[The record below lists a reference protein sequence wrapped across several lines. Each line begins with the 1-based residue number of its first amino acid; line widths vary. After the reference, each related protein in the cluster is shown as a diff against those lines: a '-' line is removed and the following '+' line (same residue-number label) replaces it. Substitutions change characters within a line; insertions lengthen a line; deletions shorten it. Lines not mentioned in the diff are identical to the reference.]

1 MAVQTGEECSAVAE
15 QPPNDFRTV
24 TIYIVL
30 CRLSN
35 TKRKRRAMIA
45 IRYWIVLTTVFTSCS
60 LAVAADIPTGKP
72 QIQGS
77 NLRIEF
83 DNHLR
88 SRVVARFGNKE
99 TVMGPFTASET
110 VTTVDKPQAVFL
122 LTSQKQERTKDA
134 FGEDTQLTVEG
145 RAGTLMKKVTVTI
158 YDDFPAMAFFD
169 VQYTN
174 TGKSKLTIKSWTDN
188 AYIVSAESGGSSPA
202 FWSYQSGSYEKRP
215 NWVLPLRTKFQQE
228 NYQGMN
234 ASDYGGGTPIVDVWR
249 RDVGI
254 AVGHVELRPKL
265 VSLPVSMPDAAH
277 AKIAVRFTKA
287 RSLGP
292 GESFHTF
299 RTFVAVHRG
308 DYFRTLI
315 DYRRFMMKQG
325 FQMATAPNEAFGA
338 IWCAWGYGRKV
349 QPQQVYDS
357 LPTVKR
363 LGFTWVT
370 LDDGWQNNVGDWQ
383 LDLKKFPHGDADMKA
398 LVDRIHQEGFKA
410 QLWWSPLSA
419 VPTSELLREHPEY
432 ELLNRDGSKRKVSWW
447 NSYYLCPAD
456 QRVVE
461 HHRALVKKI
470 LVDWGFD
477 GLKLDGQDM
486 NGVPACYNPAHHH
499 ARPEESVEALPDFFK
514 AIYETAQSVKPGTL
528 VEFCPCGTAY
538 SFFTMPHFNMSVASD
553 PESSFQ
559 VRSKGKTL
567 KALMGDDVPFFGD
580 HVELSDG
587 GNDFA
592 STVGVGGVVGTQFVL
607 PSLVTKHGKSD
618 LTPAREKDFEKW
630 LRIYREKMLS
640 RGEYL
645 GQLYD
650 IGFDVPE
657 THAIRK
663 GQTMYYAF
671 FAKQWRGTVELRGLE
686 DRNYSVSDYAS
697 GKDFGTVSGHNAQLP
712 VEFAGHL
719 LLEARPQ

>member
-1 MAVQTGEECSAVAE
+1 M
-15 QPPNDFRTV
+15 
-24 TIYIVL
+24 IV
-30 CRLSN
+30 
-35 TKRKRRAMIA
+35 
-45 IRYWIVLTTVFTSCS
+45 IRYWIVLTTLLTSCS
-60 LAVAADIPTGKP
+60 LATAGEIATGKP
-72 QIQGS
+72 QIQGG
-77 NLRIEF
+77 NIRIEL
-83 DNHLR
+83 DNRLR

-99 TVMGPFTASET
+99 TVMGPLVASEI
-110 VTTVDKPQAVFL
+110 VTTDTNLTPFL
-122 LTSQKQERTKDA
+122 MTSQKQERTKDI
-134 FGEDTQLTVEG
+134 FGDGTQLILEG
-145 RAGTLMKKVTVTI
+145 KNATLTKKLTITI
-158 YDDFPAMAFFD
+158 YDSFPAMAFFD

-174 TGKSKLTIKSWTDN
+174 TSKSKLAIKSWTNN
-188 AYIVSAESGGSSPA
+188 AYTVNAQRNAGSPA

-215 NWVLPLRTKFQQE
+215 NWVLPLHTKFQQE

-234 ASDYGGGTPIVDVWR
+234 ARDYGGGTPIVDVWR
-249 RDVGI
+249 YDVGI

-265 VSLPVSMPDAAH
+265 VSLPVSMPDPAH
-277 AKIAVRFTKA
+277 ARIAVRFRKA
-287 RSLGP
+287 VSLSP

-299 RTFVAVHRG
+299 RTFVAVHEG

-315 DYRRFMMKQG
+315 EYRRFMVKQG
-325 FQMATAPNEAFGA
+325 FQMAKAPDDGFGA
-338 IWCAWGYGRKV
+338 IWCAWGYGRTV

-363 LGFTWVT
+363 LGFKWVT

-383 LDLKKFPHGDADMKA
+383 LDPTKFPHGDADMKA

-419 VPTSELLREHPEY
+419 VPNSELLREHPDY

-456 QRVVE
+456 QHVVE

-499 ARPEESVEALPDFFK
+499 TQPEDSVEALPDFFK
-514 AIYETAQSVKPGTL
+514 AIYQTAQSVKPGAL
-528 VEFCPCGTAY
+528 VEFCPCGTAF

-567 KALMGDDVPFFGD
+567 KALMGDNIPFFGD

-592 STVGVGGVVGTQFVL
+592 STLGVGGVVGTQFVL

-618 LTPAREKDFEKW
+618 LTPSREKEFEKW

-650 IGFDVPE
+650 IGFDMPE

-663 GQTMYYAF
+663 DQAMYYAF
-671 FAKQWRGTVELRGLE
+671 FAKQWKGTVELRGLE
-686 DRNYSVSDYAS
+686 DRKYIVVDYVT
-697 GKDFGTVSGHNAQLP
+697 GKKDGIVSGNGAKLP
-712 VEFAGHL
+712 VEVNGNL
-719 LLEARPQ
+719 LLEVRPQ